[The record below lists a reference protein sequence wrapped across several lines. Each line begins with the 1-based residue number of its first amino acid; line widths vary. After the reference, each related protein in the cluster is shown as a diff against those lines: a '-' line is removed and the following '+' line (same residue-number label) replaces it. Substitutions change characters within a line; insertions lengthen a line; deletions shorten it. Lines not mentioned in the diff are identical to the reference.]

1 MIVENERTAWYE
13 FAISDTGI
21 GIPKDRVDALFSP
34 FVQAD
39 ESTTRKY
46 GGTGLGLAISKQLV
60 EMMGG
65 SIRLETEE
73 GRGSTFRFTA
83 EFEKQRKAPS
93 AGAGR
98 CAQPGGL
105 KALVVDDSAANRQV
119 VSTLLT
125 FWGYRSSEAANS
137 ADAMELLSRAAR
149 EGDPFAIALVDKDMP
164 DADGEEVARRI
175 AADPLLPG
183 TTLLLMTPLGE
194 QGPSMNTGATA
205 SIPCVPKPIIEGR
218 LREALTAALRR
229 TLIPEPVPAIR
240 APATAEAGLTAQR
253 PRILL
258 AEDNFI
264 NREVF
269 LAMLGQ
275 RGLDADA
282 VLDGA
287 EAVKALQTTSYDL
300 VFMDCEMPELD
311 GYEATRRIRRPE
323 TGTLNPQVPIVAVT
337 ANAMPGD
344 CEKCLQ
350 CGMSDY
356 LAKPIE
362 PEELLQALLK
372 WLPGAATL
380 IAQNT
385 ELTGAGRSL

>member
-1 MIVENERTAWYE
+1 
-13 FAISDTGI
+13 
-21 GIPKDRVDALFSP
+21 
-34 FVQAD
+34 
-39 ESTTRKY
+39 
-46 GGTGLGLAISKQLV
+46 
-60 EMMGG
+60 
-65 SIRLETEE
+65 
-73 GRGSTFRFTA
+73 
-83 EFEKQRKAPS
+83 
-93 AGAGR
+93 
-98 CAQPGGL
+98 
-105 KALVVDDSAANRQV
+105 
-119 VSTLLT
+119 
-125 FWGYRSSEAANS
+125 
-137 ADAMELLSRAAR
+137 
-149 EGDPFAIALVDKDMP
+149 VDKEMP
-164 DADGEEVARRI
+164 DVDGEEVARRI
-175 AADPLLPG
+175 ATDPLLPDM
-183 TTLLLMTPLGE
+183 TLLLMTPFGE
-194 QGPSMNTGATA
+194 QRPAMNARATA
-205 SIPCVPKPIIEGR
+205 SLRCVPKPIIEGR
-218 LREALTAALRR
+218 LREALTEALRR

-240 APATAEAGLTAQR
+240 VPATAQASLAAQR

-287 EAVKALQTTSYDL
+287 EAVKALQQTDYDL

-344 CEKCLQ
+344 REKCLQ

-356 LAKPIE
+356 MAKPIE

-372 WLPGAATL
+372 WLPGAAAL
-380 IAQNT
+380 NSANT
-385 ELTGAGRSL
+385 PNAELTGVCQSL